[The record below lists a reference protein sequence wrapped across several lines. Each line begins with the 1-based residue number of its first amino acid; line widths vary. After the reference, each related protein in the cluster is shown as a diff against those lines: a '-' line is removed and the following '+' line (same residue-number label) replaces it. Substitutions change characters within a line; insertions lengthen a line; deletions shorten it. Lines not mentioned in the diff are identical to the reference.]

1 MSANFQLCGN
11 MSDARDA
18 LKTSL
23 SDGAKVPAHCRFS
36 TFVFFTVFFYFLN
49 SFSKMKAY
57 NVLCYS
63 SGIFFSHG
71 LLANQSRK
79 LSEWWV
85 NNWSKVKTLEDKPKS
100 GWPVFFTNCVR
111 NVSEKAI
118 CVIIP
123 QDRKVKN
130 FSFTISKFWAQRY
143 GAIWPTKVGK
153 PWTAKTVVHT
163 SYKYDVRRICKL
175 YTERTTGR

>member
-1 MSANFQLCGN
+1 MEPRFQHIVGFL
-11 MSDARDA
+11 
-18 LKTSL
+18 L
-23 SDGAKVPAHCRFS
+23 S
-36 TFVFFTVFFYFLN
+36 YFLPF
-49 SFSKMKAY
+49 SFIFLTPSRKWRLTMF
-57 NVLCYS
+57 VLQLRHLFFLRS
-63 SGIFFSHG
+63 SG
-71 LLANQSRK
+71 NQSKK

-100 GWPVFFTNCVR
+100 GWPVFSTNCVR

>member
-1 MSANFQLCGN
+1 MEPRVQHIVGFL
-11 MSDARDA
+11 
-18 LKTSL
+18 L
-23 SDGAKVPAHCRFS
+23 S
-36 TFVFFTVFFYFLN
+36 YFLPF
-49 SFSKMKAY
+49 SFIFLTPSRKWRLTMF
-57 NVLCYS
+57 VLQLRHLFFLRS
-63 SGIFFSHG
+63 SG
-71 LLANQSRK
+71 QSVKK

-163 SYKYDVRRICKL
+163 SCKYDVRRICKL

>member
-1 MSANFQLCGN
+1 MEPRFQHIVGFLLSYFLPFSFIFLTPSRKWRLTMFVLQLRHLFFLRSSGQSVKKIVWMMSEQLVESKDFRRQTKEWMAG
-11 MSDARDA
+11 
-18 LKTSL
+18 
-23 SDGAKVPAHCRFS
+23 
-36 TFVFFTVFFYFLN
+36 FFY
-49 SFSKMKAY
+49 
-57 NVLCYS
+57 
-63 SGIFFSHG
+63 
-71 LLANQSRK
+71 
-79 LSEWWV
+79 
-85 NNWSKVKTLEDKPKS
+85 
-100 GWPVFFTNCVR
+100 NCVR

-118 CVIIP
+118 CVIIQ

-163 SYKYDVRRICKL
+163 SCKYDVRRICKL